1 MLHSDETFRDFVFYY
16 FYSLFCFLLLLL
28 LFFFI
33 MLSPIMVQTDKGSLD
48 LHLEYLREHPSA
60 ALPPSPLSPN
70 SYGRPRAPTPSAS
83 IVAAIDDYNE
93 HSARPLTSFS
103 PEESSS
109 LATNRVSPLL
119 RSVSESQV
127 LSFARP
133 PKSPMPLPDPNQ
145 FPDPYPFR
153 PPHHHL
159 ASLPALSSA
168 GSSSTR
174 SSAYTSSGSAL
185 TSGDYGH
192 VHVVSGEDDTH
203 GAGITSDAVVRLLAK
218 DVNSPSARG
227 LQSRAP
233 VDQTRWSES
242 YSASSRSR
250 SSSVGNSN
258 PTPSQDNLPP
268 KLQQK
273 PSYDMAW
280 TVDERDEVG
289 MSEDETDDDHHL
301 DAEDD
306 EEKDEE
312 ERTSAIVIA
321 EEGRGLIV
329 HGDNVPISQLHVQP
343 GRSTSFICNFRLTFC
358 RNYSSSYRLFEHS

>member
-1 MLHSDETFRDFVFYY
+1 
-16 FYSLFCFLLLLL
+16 
-28 LFFFI
+28 
-33 MLSPIMVQTDKGSLD
+33 MLSSLSVETDEGSLD
-48 LHLEYLREHPSA
+48 HHLEYLRENASA
-60 ALPPSPLSPN
+60 ALPPSPLSP
-70 SYGRPRAPTPSAS
+70 SAYGRPRAPTPSAS
-83 IVAAIDDYNE
+83 ITAASGDNDDPVP
-93 HSARPLTSFS
+93 SPRPLTFFPSDEVS
-103 PEESSS
+103 
-109 LATNRVSPLL
+109 NRVSPLL

-127 LSFARP
+127 LPQPSFARP
-133 PKSPMPLPDPNQ
+133 PKASMPLPDPSQ

-159 ASLPALSSA
+159 TNLPALSSA

-192 VHVVSGEDDTH
+192 VHVASGEDDGH

-218 DVNSPSARG
+218 DANSPSARAI
-227 LQSRAP
+227 QPRAP
-233 VDQTRWSES
+233 VDQSRWSES
-242 YSASSRSR
+242 YSVSSRSR
-250 SSSVGNSN
+250 SSSVGNNNS
-258 PTPSQDNLPP
+258 TPGQDSVSP

-301 DAEDD
+301 GD
-306 EEKDEE
+306 EEDQEEKEE
-312 ERTSAIVIA
+312 ERTSAIVIV

-329 HGDNVPISQLHVQP
+329 HGDNVPIVQLHVQP
-343 GRSTSFICNFRLTFC
+343 GWFV
-358 RNYSSSYRLFEHS
+358 